1 MGVLANQKHEMFA
14 QLIAGG
20 SSMIDA
26 FEKAGFARRNAN
38 ASRLRINEKVDRR
51 IVELVSQKAGAVQVA
66 ALSAA
71 EKAGVDQF
79 WVLRNLRTNAV
90 MAMRRND
97 RSAAARSIELIGKHL
112 GMFIDKKSIEI
123 SMVDDSDEY
132 LAKIMAIVEGKVI
145 DQEPAPPLQ
154 IENGSDEEEETG

>member
-1 MGVLANQKHEMFA
+1 VVARLA
-14 QLIAGG
+14 
-20 SSMIDA
+20 
-26 FEKAGFARRNAN
+26 
-38 ASRLRINEKVDRR
+38 
-51 IVELVSQKAGAVQVA
+51 ELVAARSAVVQA
-66 ALSAA
+66 AAISAA

-145 DQEPAPPLQ
+145 DQEPAPELPQL
-154 IENGSDEEEETG
+154 ENGHDEEEETG

>member
-1 MGVLANQKHEMFA
+1 MGVLTSPKQEAFA
-14 QLIAGG
+14 QELAKGATVMKAYAAAGYPPSKG
-20 SSMIDA
+20 
-26 FEKAGFARRNAN
+26 NAY
-38 ASRLRINEKVDRR
+38 RLRLRGPVVARLA
-51 IVELVSQKAGAVQVA
+51 ELVAARSAVVQA
-66 ALSAA
+66 AAISAA
-71 EKAGVDQF
+71 ERAGVDQF

-97 RSAAARSIELIGKHL
+97 RAAAARSIELIGKHL

-154 IENGSDEEEETG
+154 IENGHDEEEETG